1 MFVFIN
7 FAVKI
12 KFRIVSTCY
21 PEPDLLPIP
30 QHAWPSAHGTEVYII
45 IQDDIPLF
53 KAKCAIPK

>member
-1 MFVFIN
+1 LKIMFVFIN

-30 QHAWPSAHGTEVYII
+30 QHA
-45 IQDDIPLF
+45 
-53 KAKCAIPK
+53 